1 MSICFITGNINK
13 LKEFVSI
20 FGKSPIVMTYKS
32 LQLPE
37 IQAVD
42 VTEVVRVKALH
53 AFQEIGDP
61 VIVEDTGLYIGDK
74 MNGFPGA
81 LIKHYYERLG
91 SNAICEINGGIKAYT
106 ETIIA
111 YCESHIVETFV
122 GRTYGKIAYS
132 PQKGEYGFGWD
143 DIFIPDSTE
152 TFDNSMGLSFAEILP
167 EQKNMIS
174 MRRQAIENFRNKFM
188 SIKKID

>member
-13 LKEFVSI
+13 LKEFVNI
-20 FGKSPIVMTYKS
+20 FGKSSIIITHKS

-37 IQAVD
+37 VQSVD
-42 VTEVVRVKALH
+42 VAEVVEVKALH
-53 AFQEIGDP
+53 AFQEVKQP
-61 VIVEDTGLYIGDK
+61 VIVEDTGLYIGDT

-81 LIKHYYERLG
+81 LIKHYYEKLG
-91 SNAICEINGGIKAYT
+91 SSGICKINGGTNAYA
-106 ETIIA
+106 ETIIC
-111 YCESHIVETFV
+111 YCGHNVVRTFV

-132 PQKGEYGFGWD
+132 PQKGNYGFGWD
-143 DIFIPDSTE
+143 DIFIPDSIE

-174 MRRQAIENFRNKFM
+174 MRRQAIDKFRNEYE
-188 SIKKID
+188 STEKID

>member
-13 LKEFVSI
+13 LKEFVNI
-20 FGKSPIVMTYKS
+20 FGKSSIVITHKS

-42 VTEVVRVKALH
+42 VAEVVEVKALH
-53 AFQEIGDP
+53 AFQEVKQP
-61 VIVEDTGLYIGDK
+61 VIIEDTGLYIEK
-74 MNGFPGA
+74 PMNGFPGA

-91 SNAICEINGGIKAYT
+91 SSGICEINGGSNAYA
-106 ETIIA
+106 ETIIG
-111 YCESHIVETFV
+111 YCEYNMVRTFV
-122 GRTYGKIAYS
+122 GRTYGKIAHA
-132 PQKGEYGFGWD
+132 PQQGKYGFGWD

-152 TFDNSMGLSFAEILP
+152 TFDNSMGLSFAQILP

-174 MRRQAIENFRNKFM
+174 MRRQAIDNFRNEYKF
-188 SIKKID
+188 IEKID